1 MRNVLIVCLLL
12 LGCQSQKL
20 PSNLSGVDTSAMV
33 GNAVREEIEQTIEIS
48 EATGEITGHL
58 GVIKGEADGILN
70 DIAVSDPNPDPL
82 IDGIENRAEKIIS
95 EVHESELE
103 MVRIDEALEDLHQAN
118 DSLTGAIGM
127 IERLES
133 EVSEY
138 AISDRELRKDAI
150 ESLYAYITI
159 FFVVGFA
166 MLVGGAFLA
175 FFVNGRAGATVL
187 GIGILT
193 VGFAS
198 ASQYY
203 LEEIATIGLIVF
215 VIGFLATAGIIT
227 AMLLNGKKTEK
238 AMEEIIELIE
248 EMKVY
253 LSPEEREKIFGPGGV
268 ASEMTTDL
276 TKEVISK
283 IKIKKK
289 LSKAHGLM
297 ETKRSNL

>member
-1 MRNVLIVCLLL
+1 MKKVLILCMCL
-12 LGCQSQKL
+12 LGCSSGKI
-20 PSNLSGVDTSAMV
+20 PSGMSGVDTSALV
-33 GNAVREEIEQTIEIS
+33 GNAAREEIEQTTEIT
-48 EATGEITGHL
+48 EATGEITEHL
-58 GVIKGEADGILN
+58 NVIDGEANGILN
-70 DIAVSDPNPDPL
+70 DIAVADPAPDPL
-82 IDGIENRAEKIIS
+82 ISGIENRAERIIE
-95 EVHESELE
+95 EVHDSELE
-103 MVRIDEALEDLHQAN
+103 MVRVDEALEDLRQAN
-118 DSLTGAIGM
+118 DSLSGAIGM
-127 IERLES
+127 IESLEN
-133 EVSEY
+133 EVAEY

-150 ESLYAYITI
+150 ENLYAYITI

-166 MLVGGAFLA
+166 MIVGGAFLA
-175 FFVNGRAGATVL
+175 LFVNGRAGATVL

-193 VGFAS
+193 VGFAT

-215 VIGFLATAGIIT
+215 IIGFLATAGIIT
-227 AMLLNGKKTEK
+227 SMLLNGKKTEK

-289 LSKAHGLM
+289 LQKAHVLIDRK
-297 ETKRSNL
+297 TRQ

>member
-1 MRNVLIVCLLL
+1 MKKVLILCMCL
-12 LGCQSQKL
+12 LGCSSGKI
-20 PSNLSGVDTSAMV
+20 PSGMSGVDTSAIV
-33 GNAVREEIEQTIEIS
+33 GNASREEIEQTLEIS
-48 EATGEITGHL
+48 EATEEITGHL
-58 GVIKGEADGILN
+58 IVIDGEANGILN
-70 DIAVSDPNPDPL
+70 DIAIADPAPDPL
-82 IDGIENRAEKIIS
+82 ISGIENRAERII
-95 EVHESELE
+95 EVVHDSELE
-103 MVRIDEALEDLHQAN
+103 MVRVDEALEDLRQAN

-127 IERLES
+127 IEDLEN
-133 EVSEY
+133 EVAEY

-215 VIGFLATAGIIT
+215 VIGFLATAAIIT

-289 LSKAHGLM
+289 LQKAHVLIDRK
-297 ETKRSNL
+297 TSQ

>member
-1 MRNVLIVCLLL
+1 MKKVLILCMFL
-12 LGCQSQKL
+12 LGCSSEKI
-20 PSNLSGVDTSAMV
+20 PSGMSGVDASALV
-33 GNAVREEIEQTIEIS
+33 GNAAREEIEQTIEIS

-58 GVIKGEADGILN
+58 DLIDGEANGILN
-70 DIAVSDPNPDPL
+70 DIAVADPAPDPL
-82 IDGIENRAEKIIS
+82 ISGIENRAERII
-95 EVHESELE
+95 EVVHDSELE
-103 MVRIDEALEDLHQAN
+103 MVRVDEALEDLHQAN

-127 IERLES
+127 IESLEN
-133 EVSEY
+133 EVAEY

-150 ESLYAYITI
+150 ENLYAYITI

-166 MLVGGAFLA
+166 MIVGGAFLA
-175 FFVNGRAGATVL
+175 LFVSGRAGATVL

-193 VGFAS
+193 VGFAT

-227 AMLLNGKKTEK
+227 SMLLKGKKTEQ

-248 EMKVY
+248 EMKAY

-276 TKEVISK
+276 TKEIVSQ

-289 LSKAHGLM
+289 LNKAHVLLDR
-297 ETKRSNL
+297 KSNQ

>member
-1 MRNVLIVCLLL
+1 LI
-12 LGCQSQKL
+12 
-20 PSNLSGVDTSAMV
+20 
-33 GNAVREEIEQTIEIS
+33 I
-48 EATGEITGHL
+48 
-58 GVIKGEADGILN
+58 
-70 DIAVSDPNPDPL
+70 
-82 IDGIENRAEKIIS
+82 GIENRAERII
-95 EVHESELE
+95 EVVHESELE

-127 IERLES
+127 IESLEN

-150 ESLYAYITI
+150 ENLYAYITI

-215 VIGFLATAGIIT
+215 VIGFLATVGIIT
-227 AMLLNGKKTEK
+227 AMLLKGKKTEK

-289 LSKAHGLM
+289 LQKAHVLIDRK
-297 ETKRSNL
+297 TSQ